1 MRDNLENGML
11 LYRET
16 EDYREKSCECACAA
30 GRSMRATITTTLT
43 AKAYAGTVSKKQREK
58 RSPYEAVG

>member
-1 MRDNLENGML
+1 MHG
-11 LYRET
+11 
-16 EDYREKSCECACAA
+16 AA